1 MTKTGSASNNNGS
14 FGPNAGGSAG
24 SACFT
29 TLTASDARSVLLAAA
44 HLAAH
49 LGVAL
54 EECETLVAEKVFP
67 FYPDPND
74 EHHPEC
80 GLVLRGPHINAVGK
94 KFYLEHFGCH
104 VFKGLSPARFTHYEP
119 DDKVPTLPRDP
130 VAMHRRM
137 KRIIIIKLEV
147 LRAQLAAIDFHGHGT
162 EDEALSRIHSFSC
175 GSFIPDINFQW
186 EFADHLSEDTM
197 ALKSKCGGCQTAVL
211 KKFVEMRKE
220 GVLYQWHPQCY
231 MIYKLWNVKANF
243 QHEHVT
249 TLSKQD
255 PEAEISRQPLT
266 LAKLFEVCLDQFIE
280 YVDALFKGINAIDS
294 QLAESGGP
302 AEGISAFALGWDEH
316 TKAGVA
322 SCKDDQFGLIYGK
335 YIKELDSTGVE
346 WGVKDGEVVNPLKC
360 KRQER
365 TFDSDTCILDFL
377 SLLMTLEKRNS
388 KEHSLTDITGACPDG
403 EGTLKSVTQLQQ
415 FSFLLLCSLG
425 RLYTLLNAQDPRFG
439 QSDPGTDVD
448 EPIRGSG
455 SYVHLFAQYRSAD
468 ELGPSDDENHVH
480 NPQIMEEF
488 QNLPP
493 LDPLQ
498 TIKSIGGRMDR
509 NIPDALENILGRK
522 LPDLEMDSGNSS
534 DTKVT
539 VWSRLMKG
547 GNVGKKAAA
556 VPVKKSGTFG
566 VPLAILVQDYG
577 VETQLIFDDATVRIP
592 KFVELCIQRMRNL
605 DMSVE
610 GVFRKNGNIRRL
622 KETAELFDLNPT
634 LDRLDEESSIQVAA
648 LLKKFLRDMP
658 DPLLTSKLHPLFIAS
673 QSELIIA
680 RFILRNCF

>member
-1 MTKTGSASNNNGS
+1 MSLFCHRECLFGEEGEKQLHKQSCPVLHQRSHPRMTETGSASENNG
-14 FGPNAGGSAG
+14 GVAPNAGGSTG
-24 SACFT
+24 SVRVC
-29 TLTASDARSVLLAAA
+29 ASC
-44 HLAAH
+44 
-49 LGVAL
+49 GQ
-54 EECETLVAEKVFP
+54 T
-67 FYPDPND
+67 
-74 EHHPEC
+74 C

-197 ALKSKCGGCQTAVL
+197 ALKDWTMPCLQRNGTFFWNKAFLPLLTTKSQILPIKTKNGITAVYCLFHYSVLFAAKCGGCQTAVL

-231 MIYKLWNVKANF
+231 MIYKSCNSDNQLWNVKANF

-255 PEAEISRQPLT
+255 P
-266 LAKLFEVCLDQFIE
+266 EVCLDQFIE

-302 AEGISAFALGWDEH
+302 AEGIVANRKEPRQLATRISAFALGWDEH

-388 KEHSLTDITGACPDG
+388 KEHSLTD
-403 EGTLKSVTQLQQ
+403 
-415 FSFLLLCSLG
+415 
-425 RLYTLLNAQDPRFG
+425 
-439 QSDPGTDVD
+439 
-448 EPIRGSG
+448 
-455 SYVHLFAQYRSAD
+455 
-468 ELGPSDDENHVH
+468 
-480 NPQIMEEF
+480 
-488 QNLPP
+488 
-493 LDPLQ
+493 
-498 TIKSIGGRMDR
+498 
-509 NIPDALENILGRK
+509 
-522 LPDLEMDSGNSS
+522 
-534 DTKVT
+534 
-539 VWSRLMKG
+539 
-547 GNVGKKAAA
+547 
-556 VPVKKSGTFG
+556 
-566 VPLAILVQDYG
+566 
-577 VETQLIFDDATVRIP
+577 
-592 KFVELCIQRMRNL
+592 
-605 DMSVE
+605 
-610 GVFRKNGNIRRL
+610 
-622 KETAELFDLNPT
+622 
-634 LDRLDEESSIQVAA
+634 
-648 LLKKFLRDMP
+648 
-658 DPLLTSKLHPLFIAS
+658 
-673 QSELIIA
+673 
-680 RFILRNCF
+680 